1 MIRRP
6 MCLLCLLLMG
16 AMCLADWMGFPVV
29 RGNPLPSGLE
39 AWVEKHPR
47 VRICGEVQRS
57 RAADDIPSVDLKQSY
72 LIYNSEKISL
82 KNLKVYLKKNTE
94 EKELPVGAVVFMSG
108 RLERIAAPRN
118 PGGFDSRQYYACSH
132 IYYILRDG
140 MIEKQ
145 SESYSKYGQFL
156 ATLKEKLC
164 LSLEKT
170 AAKEAPLFQ
179 AIVLGEKG
187 ELEDEEKLRYQM
199 GGIMHIIAIS
209 GLHVSILGVGLY
221 NLLKK
226 AGFGI
231 WFSGLAVL
239 FLMLQ
244 YGILTGGSVS
254 ALRAV
259 CMLFLSVGA
268 KLLGRIYDSVTALSI
283 AAILLL
289 MDSPAYLF
297 SSSFLMSFGAV
308 LGIGLTAS
316 ALEEMIKPKAGL
328 LKGLLASAAVQIS
341 ILPILLYFYGEV
353 SVAGI
358 ILNLLVLPT
367 AGIVLASGF
376 AAMLLGLFCIPA
388 ARLAALP
395 GRILLTIY
403 ETCCKIAGNLPFC
416 TWIGGRPQWQQVVI
430 YYGILLGLL
439 LLAQYAKIKS
449 PTAKRILCVFFLA
462 AGVAALWKIPQ
473 KQLIITA
480 LDVGQGD
487 CILMEVPGGGNFLI
501 DSGSS
506 SRKKVAQYDLIPC
519 LKSKGI
525 RRLDGIFI
533 SHTDADHISGIQ
545 ELLEMID
552 KRLTTIQVKTLILP
566 GWKNMPEEGKR
577 LEKLARTCGITV
589 IKGNTGQKFRSG
601 ELNFSILSPYK
612 DAAGDDIN
620 EEALVLMVDYKNFK
634 GLFTGDIGKETEEK
648 LMDMWEDVNLLK
660 VAHHGSRYSTCQ
672 EFVDRVKPEIAL
684 ISCSK
689 NNTYGHPSKE
699 VTDRLEKAG
708 CQVEYTMENG
718 AIEVMTNGDGEK

>member
-358 ILNLLVLPT
+358 ILNLMVLPT
-367 AGIVLASGF
+367 AGIVLTSGF

-430 YYGILLGLL
+430 YYGMLLGLL
-439 LLAQYAKIKS
+439 LFAQYVKIKS

-577 LEKLARTCGITV
+577 LEKLARTCEITV

>member
-57 RAADDIPSVDLKQSY
+57 RAADDTPSVDLKQSY

-308 LGIGLTAS
+308 LGIGLTAP

-358 ILNLLVLPT
+358 ILNLMVLPT
-367 AGIVLASGF
+367 AGIVLTSGF

-577 LEKLARTCGITV
+577 LEKLARTCEITV